1 VIMAEIRLSNLAH
14 SYDPAT
20 EAEADFALKPL
31 DLTWRDGKTYALLG
45 PSGCGKTTMLNIIS
59 GLVKPSH
66 GQLLFDGVDV
76 TALPTS
82 QRNIAQ
88 VFQFPVIYST
98 MTVAQNLAFPLVCRN
113 YPDAKIKARVDGVAA
128 LLDLTEMLKMPARKL
143 SADKKQLISLGRGL
157 VREDVNAI
165 LLDEPLTVIDP
176 QMKFELRRKLKQINR
191 EAGVTMVFVTHDQTE
206 AMTFAEEVVVMDG
219 GRIKQV
225 GTPED
230 LFERPQNTF
239 VGYFIGSPSMNF
251 LKLDVSES
259 GLRSGAVRFERAL
272 PEVNKAADYLL
283 GFRAER
289 IEIVGTAAADLACG
303 TVERVDFM
311 GLEHVVSVR
320 LADGSQI
327 KVKTDARDRPPL
339 GTEVGLRIASGDC
352 LVYRDG
358 VRI

>member
-1 VIMAEIRLSNLAH
+1 MAEIRLQNLAH
-14 SYDPAT
+14 SYDPAN
-20 EAEADFALKPL
+20 EAEADFALKPV
-31 DLTWRDGKTYALLG
+31 DLTWEDGKTYALLG

-66 GQLLFDGVDV
+66 GQLVFDGKDV

-88 VFQFPVIYST
+88 VFQFPVIYGT

-113 YPDAKIKARVDGVAA
+113 VPDAKIKARVDSVAE
-128 LLDLTEMLKMPARKL
+128 LLDLTDMLKLPARKL
-143 SADKKQLISLGRGL
+143 SADQKQLISLGRGL
-157 VREDVNAI
+157 VRDDVNAI

-191 EAGVTMVFVTHDQTE
+191 EAGVTMVYVTHDQTE

-239 VGYFIGSPSMNF
+239 VGYFIGSPPMNF
-251 LKLDVSES
+251 LKLEASANRLHS
-259 GLRSGAVRFERAL
+259 PAVRF
-272 PEVNKAADYLL
+272 AAEIKGIDNASSYTL

-289 IEIVGTAAADLACG
+289 LDIVDAAAGSFASG
-303 TVERVDFM
+303 TVERVDFL
-311 GLEHVVSVR
+311 GLENIVSIR
-320 LADGSQI
+320 LAEGSEV
-327 KVKTDARDRPPL
+327 KVKTGARDRPAI
-339 GTEVGLRIASGDC
+339 GSEVGLRIEPRDC

-358 VRI
+358 TRV

>member
-1 VIMAEIRLSNLAH
+1 MAEIRLHNLAH
-14 SYDPAT
+14 SYDPANDV
-20 EAEADFALKPL
+20 EAEFALKPL
-31 DLTWRDGKTYALLG
+31 DLTWRNGKTYALLG

-66 GQLLFDGVDV
+66 GQLVFDGRDV

-88 VFQFPVIYST
+88 VFQFPVIYGT

-113 YPDAKIKARVDGVAA
+113 YPDARIKVRVDSVAE
-128 LLDLTEMLKMPARKL
+128 LLGLADVLKLPARKL
-143 SADKKQLISLGRGL
+143 SADQKQLISLGRGL

-239 VGYFIGSPSMNF
+239 VGYFIGSPPMNF
-251 LKLDVSES
+251 LQLEAS
-259 GLRSGAVRFERAL
+259 GNRLHSKAVRFTRDMADIDRASS
-272 PEVNKAADYLL
+272 YTL

-289 IEIVGTAAADLACG
+289 MDIVAPASGNFG
-303 TVERVDFM
+303 SGRVEAVSFL
-311 GLEHVVSVR
+311 GLENVVSVR
-320 LADGSQI
+320 LAEGSEV
-327 KVKTDARDRPPL
+327 KVKTGARERPTV
-339 GTEVGLRIASGDC
+339 GHVVGLSIEPDDC
-352 LVYRDG
+352 LIYRDG
-358 VRI
+358 ARI